1 MFIYLSR
8 KRALQC
14 QPLSA
19 FKTPA
24 LRLTTTPSV
33 HTASHILYSQR
44 ALSFDRARHHI
55 PYAMAK
61 RKSLST
67 AAQGAVTTTTP
78 IHPPPFDADPAPPP
92 KRRASQRKVSQP
104 TPNTGSTNPD
114 RNANVLDD
122 PVALR
127 ASPDGD
133 ETMNLEEAGMDVERQ
148 VKKEDSDSPLS
159 ELEDVEEPVE
169 QKQQKGKAKGK
180 AAATE
185 KKGDSQ
191 GSKKPAVAAKDK
203 KDTSKEPQF
212 LDPEAEGDEE
222 ADEEEI
228 QAALSRPPPVNSD
241 YLPLPWKGRLGY
253 VRFFRP
259 IDHPRPLLM
268 AYRLVYVHIFAFR
281 TLPCLVLEL
290 VALRLY

>member
-1 MFIYLSR
+1 MQCTYLAYICIDDCMFIYLSR
-8 KRALQC
+8 KPALQC
-14 QPLSA
+14 QPLNA
-19 FKTPA
+19 FGSSA
-24 LRLTTTPSV
+24 LRLTTTPSIN
-33 HTASHILYSQR
+33 TASHIIRSQR
-44 ALSFDRARHHI
+44 ALSSSRARHHI
-55 PYAMAK
+55 PYVMAK

-67 AAQGAVTTTTP
+67 AAQGAVTATAP
-78 IHPPPFDADPAPPP
+78 AHPPLFDADPAPPP

-114 RNANVLDD
+114 KNANVLDA

-133 ETMNLEEAGMDVERQ
+133 ETMNLEEAGMDVETQ

-169 QKQQKGKAKGK
+169 PKQRKSKAKGK
-180 AAATE
+180 PTATE
-185 KKGDSQ
+185 KNGDSQ
-191 GSKKPAVAAKDK
+191 GSKKPVVAAKDK

-253 VRFFRP
+253 VRFSHPR
-259 IDHPRPLLM
+259 DHPRP
-268 AYRLVYVHIFAFR
+268 
-281 TLPCLVLEL
+281 
-290 VALRLY
+290 